1 MGIGAGGVGVY
12 NTNQFQTTSVLGAG
26 GEGEGER
33 RLLAPVLF
41 CTPANLMLKNITNL
55 IML

>member
-1 MGIGAGGVGVY
+1 MGIGTGGVGVY
-12 NTNQFQTTSVLGAG
+12 NTNQFQTTSVLGG
-26 GEGEGER
+26 RGVGEGER
-33 RLLAPVLF
+33 RLLDPVLF

>member
-1 MGIGAGGVGVY
+1 MGGGGVGVY
-12 NTNQFQTTSVLGAG
+12 NTNQFQTTSILGG
-26 GEGEGER
+26 RGGEGER

-41 CTPANLMLKNITNL
+41 CTSANLMLKNITNF

>member
-1 MGIGAGGVGVY
+1 MGVY
-12 NTNQFQTTSVLGAG
+12 NTNQFQTTSVLGG
-26 GEGEGER
+26 RVGEGEG
-33 RLLAPVLF
+33 RLLVPVLF

>member
-1 MGIGAGGVGVY
+1 MGVY
-12 NTNQFQTTSVLGAG
+12 NTNQFQTTSVLGGRG
-26 GEGEGER
+26 GREER

>member
-1 MGIGAGGVGVY
+1 VF
-12 NTNQFQTTSVLGAG
+12 TNQFQTTSVLEEG
-26 GEGEGER
+26 GEGEG

-41 CTPANLMLKNITNL
+41 CTPANLMLKNISNL

>member
-1 MGIGAGGVGVY
+1 MGMGAGGVGVY
-12 NTNQFQTTSVLGAG
+12 NAKPVSNHFCSRGQG
-26 GEGEGER
+26 GEGEK

>member
-12 NTNQFQTTSVLGAG
+12 NRNHFQTTSVPG
-26 GEGEGER
+26 GRGVEGER

-41 CTPANLMLKNITNL
+41 CTLANLMLKNITNS